1 MGAAV
6 KLAIFAAGGED
17 RYDDTSWILCA
28 GLAMTM
34 VGLAAIQLVTPPVLF
49 DADVR
54 LRLATAAVAL
64 ALVPFELRPLVVV
77 LALSGLLVAQV
88 TYELV
93 RHEEH
98 AAPAKQNPVG
108 PYS

>member
-1 MGAAV
+1 V
-6 KLAIFAAGGED
+6 KLAVFAAGGEA

-28 GLAMTM
+28 GLALTM

-64 ALVPFELRPLVVV
+64 VLVPVGLRPLVVV
-77 LALSGLLVAQV
+77 LVLSGLLVAQV
-88 TYELV
+88 AYELLE
-93 RHEEH
+93 HEEH
-98 AAPAKQNPVG
+98 AAATG
-108 PYS
+108 GI